1 METIKGSKRKF
12 EATMNFKNLDIII
25 EYDNEEDS
33 DTVRRILMDALRE
46 MDTTVPT
53 TAIRKTSEL
62 NIPTFIKDCANSKS
76 MR

>member
-1 METIKGSKRKF
+1 MEMIKGNKRKF

-33 DTVRRILMDALRE
+33 NIVRRILMDALKE
-46 MDTTVPT
+46 MDTTGLT
-53 TAIRKTSEL
+53 ISTKKTSEL
-62 NIPTFIKDCANSKS
+62 NIPTFIKDCANSKT